1 MTKNELVAAVAKKT
15 GLKNTET
22 SKTIEEVLNLITK
35 TVAKG
40 DEVRLTGFGTFSVAK
55 RAARQGRN
63 PRTGAALKIPA
74 SKAPKFKPGKEFKE
88 AVS

>member
-40 DEVRLTGFGTFSVAK
+40 DEVRLTGFGTYSVAK